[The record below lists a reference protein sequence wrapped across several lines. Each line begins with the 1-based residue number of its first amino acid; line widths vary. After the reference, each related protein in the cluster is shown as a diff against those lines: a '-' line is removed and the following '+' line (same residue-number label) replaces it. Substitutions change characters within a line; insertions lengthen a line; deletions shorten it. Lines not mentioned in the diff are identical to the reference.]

1 MNTRQLHFNAF
12 LYGCGHHQ
20 AAWRLPGSSVEQL
33 GEITYYE
40 RLAQTAEAGLF
51 DAIFFADGQS
61 VSNPAVGP
69 QWSLEPLT
77 ALAAIAGNTS
87 RIGLICTVS
96 TTFHTPFHA
105 ARMLASLD
113 HISQGRIGW
122 NVVTSMFDAEARNH
136 SMEQMPAS
144 AQRYV
149 RAAEFIDV
157 ALALWDSWD
166 DDAVV
171 AQRNGDFADAAKIH
185 PVDHAGKHFQ
195 VAGPL
200 NIPRGPQGRPVLFQ
214 AGASESGRDLAARYA
229 EGIYAVAYD
238 LASGQQYYADVKQRI
253 ASYGRDPAGVPI
265 MPGLVT
271 FLGSTEAEARAK
283 QAEVD
288 ALLPVKHSLAQL
300 GTFIGQD
307 CSDWELDA
315 PVPDLPPA
323 TEFSGP
329 QGRYATILRIV
340 ESERPTVRQLLGRLA
355 AGGGHCTMVGTPE
368 HVADTIEEWFTSGAA
383 DGFNLMPPLLPDALE
398 EFIDRVV
405 PLLQRRGLY
414 RTEYSAT
421 TLRGHLGLER
431 PTG

>member
-1 MNTRQLHFNAF
+1 MAR
-12 LYGCGHHQ
+12 
-20 AAWRLPGSSVEQL
+20 
-33 GEITYYE
+33 
-40 RLAQTAEAGLF
+40 
-51 DAIFFADGQS
+51 
-61 VSNPAVGP
+61 
-69 QWSLEPLT
+69 
-77 ALAAIAGNTS
+77 NTS

-113 HISQGRIGW
+113 HISHGRIGW

-136 SMEQMPAS
+136 STAQMPAS
-144 AQRYV
+144 ATRYA

-171 AQRNGDFADAAKIH
+171 AQRNGCFADAARIR
-185 PVDHAGKHFQ
+185 PVDHAGQYFQ

-229 EGIYAVAYD
+229 EGIYAVTYD
-238 LASGQQYYADVKQRI
+238 LTSGQQYYADVKRRI
-253 ASYGRDPAGVPI
+253 ASQGRDPAGVPI

-271 FLGSTEAEARAK
+271 FLGATEAAARAK

-288 ALLPVKHSLAQL
+288 ALLPVEQSLAQL

-315 PVPDLPPA
+315 PVPALPSA

-329 QGRYATILRIV
+329 QGRYATILRII

-368 HVADTIEEWFTSGAA
+368 QVADTIEEWFVSGAA
-383 DGFNLMPPLLPDALE
+383 DGFNLMPPILPDSLE

-414 RTEYSAT
+414 RTDYAAA